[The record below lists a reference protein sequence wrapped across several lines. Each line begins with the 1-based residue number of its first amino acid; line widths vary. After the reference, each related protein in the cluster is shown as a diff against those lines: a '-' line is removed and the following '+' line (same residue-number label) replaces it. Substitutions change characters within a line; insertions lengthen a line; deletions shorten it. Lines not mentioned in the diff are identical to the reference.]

1 MVQKLSVG
9 VVVDPAE
16 LLHVSGWCKASMNCL
31 TVTYRGNLYFRQREG
46 MLLNVLT
53 RKLFNS
59 AIIFLLF
66 LVCLVGSILFLA
78 SGVSWFIHYLK
89 TKISA

>member
-1 MVQKLSVG
+1 MVQKVSVG
-9 VVVDPAE
+9 VGVDPGD
-16 LLHVSGWCKASMNCL
+16 LLHVSGWSKASLNCR
-31 TVTYRGNLYFRQREG
+31 TFTYQGKLYFRQREG

-78 SGVSWFIHYLK
+78 SGLSWFIH
-89 TKISA
+89 